1 MAPPLNSYAKR
12 ILDRFAEEYPGS
24 AHYRGGRKL
33 RKAGWQKLFPEIE
46 GDVEAKEQFL
56 GGVEALITRGIV
68 SVKWKRFR
76 EGDEVE
82 ALYLEDPGQLYS
94 VTGGKRPERIRE
106 EMLAVLS
113 GWKPLSSTGTA
124 VKETVAAKLSAYH
137 PLPVNDAGLLADIC
151 TLLDLRP
158 EEAARRPLRA
168 VSVHLYN
175 DSKRLEHIIK
185 IADLLCR
192 DAIGETASGLLGL
205 ERKYP
210 EVTFAADAELV
221 FRDGTVW
228 TIGGRPLS
236 LPLATLEDVSALRFP
251 ERRAGCGADLSADAN
266 AGTAWKPAVLSVEN
280 KESFFVA
287 VGAGAGAGAGTGS
300 GTESGLFSGYL
311 YTGGYPGPGEAQFL
325 NLAREAGAEVY
336 HFSDLDPEG
345 LKIFEAVDRLC
356 EETARPFLMDI
367 PTYRSYAEYGYTLD
381 RHSIHRLDSVTHP
394 CFGELK
400 KEMKRTGKGV
410 EQEVIPL

>member
-12 ILDRFAEEYPGS
+12 ILDRFAEDYPGS

-33 RKAGWQKLFPEIE
+33 RKAGWQNLFPEIV

-56 GGVEALITRGIV
+56 GGVEALVVRGIV

-82 ALYLEDPGQLYS
+82 ALYLEDPEKLYA

-106 EMLAVLS
+106 EMLSVLS
-113 GWKPLSSTGTA
+113 GWKPVSSAGTA
-124 VKETVAAKLSAYH
+124 VKETVTAKLTAYH
-137 PLPVNDAGLLADIC
+137 PLPVNDEGLLEDIC
-151 TLLDLRP
+151 TLLDLSP
-158 EEAARRPLRA
+158 DEAARRPLRA
-168 VSVHLYN
+168 LSVHLYN

-185 IADLLCR
+185 TADILCR
-192 DAIGETASGLLGL
+192 DAVGETASSLLGL

-221 FRDGTVW
+221 FLDGTVW
-228 TIGGRPLS
+228 KLAGRPLS
-236 LPLATLEDVSALRFP
+236 LPLTTLEDVSALRFP
-251 ERRAGCGADLSADAN
+251 GKGAA
-266 AGTAWKPAVLSVEN
+266 AGTPAGKPAVLSVEN

-287 VGAGAGAGAGTGS
+287 VG
-300 GTESGLFSGYL
+300 TESGPFSGYL
-311 YTGGYPGPGEAQFL
+311 YTGGYPGPGEARFL
-325 NLAREAGAEVY
+325 SLAREAGAEVY
-336 HFSDLDPEG
+336 HFGDLDPEG
-345 LKIFEAVDRLC
+345 LKIFEAVDKLC
-356 EETARPFLMDI
+356 EGSARPFLMDL

-381 RHSIHRLDSVTHP
+381 RQNIHRLESVTHP
-394 CFGELK
+394 CFRELK

-410 EQEVIPL
+410 EQEVVPL